1 VRSVGDLQLAEDA
14 VQEACLLAV
23 RQWPADG
30 VPANPSAWLVGV
42 ARHKAID
49 ALRREARRPHKEHE
63 AMLDAPRTPA
73 GGDEHIGDDRL
84 ALIFACCHPALDGA
98 VRVPLTMR
106 AVCGLSTAQIA
117 ATFLVAEPAMAQR
130 LVRAKRK
137 IRQAAIP
144 FRVPPPELLG
154 ERLADVLRVVYLL
167 FTAGHR
173 APAGPELVL
182 GELCEEAIRL
192 ARVLAELLP
201 DEPEVAGLLA
211 LLLLTDARRPARVDD
226 GELVLLDEQDRG
238 RWDTGRI
245 REGEALLERTLA
257 ARRPGPYQLQ
267 AAIAACHARAPS
279 AAATDWRQ
287 IVALYDEL
295 LRLEPSPVVAANRAA
310 AVAMADGPAAGL
322 AALDALTAD
331 PRLARWAPL
340 ALARADL
347 LRRAGRGAE
356 ALAAYAA
363 ARSLAAPDAELGLIE
378 RRIAELAGPTNCAG

>member
-14 VQEACLLAV
+14 VQEACLLAL

-30 VPANPSAWLVGV
+30 VPETPAGWLVGV

-63 AMLDAPRTPA
+63 AMLGTPGTPA
-73 GGDEHIGDDRL
+73 GDDEHIGDDRL
-84 ALIFACCHPALDGA
+84 ALIFACCHPALDRA

-144 FRVPPPELLG
+144 FRVPPPELLP
-154 ERLADVLRVVYLL
+154 ERLADVLRVVYLV

-173 APAGPELVL
+173 APAGPSLVL

-211 LLLLTDARRPARVDD
+211 LLLLTDARRPARVEA
-226 GELVLLDEQDRG
+226 GELVPLDEQDRA
-238 RWDTGRI
+238 RWDAARI

-267 AAIAACHARAPS
+267 AAIAACHATAPS
-279 AAATDWRQ
+279 ATATDWRQ

-310 AVAMADGPAAGL
+310 AVAMADGPVAGM
-322 AALDALTAD
+322 AALDALAD
-331 PRLARWAPL
+331 DARLARWPPL
-340 ALARADL
+340 QLARADL
-347 LRRAGRGAE
+347 LRRAGRGPE

-363 ARSLAAPDAELGLIE
+363 ARSLTAPDAELSLIE
-378 RRIAELAGPTNCAG
+378 RRIAELANPASDA